1 MNELQAALKEW
12 PEKVSLSRAQ
22 SRLQMDIRI
31 GKEPMKK
38 VSTGTLQPRIP

>member
-1 MNELQAALKEW
+1 MSELQAALKEW

-31 GKEPMKK
+31 GKEPKEK
-38 VSTGTLQPRIP
+38 VSTGTLQSRIP